1 MCFPFVKSGFHF
13 IKVHCTD
20 GEIPVLAKSSTSSS
34 DEGGRRHS
42 TVREID
48 YRQQERSPVA
58 GDDPGIGRPLGPS
71 EPVRTRREPA
81 PMSTQIDVLETDV
94 FGTIP
99 AALIV
104 LMTILAMLGIIA
116 NVAMA

>member
-1 MCFPFVKSGFHF
+1 
-13 IKVHCTD
+13 
-20 GEIPVLAKSSTSSS
+20 
-34 DEGGRRHS
+34 
-42 TVREID
+42 VREND
-48 YRQQERSPVA
+48 DRQQEGAPVA
-58 GDDPGIGRPLGPS
+58 GDDPGIGRRLGRLS
-71 EPVRTRREPA
+71 RVRTRKEPA
-81 PMSTQIDVLETDV
+81 SMSTQIDLLETDV